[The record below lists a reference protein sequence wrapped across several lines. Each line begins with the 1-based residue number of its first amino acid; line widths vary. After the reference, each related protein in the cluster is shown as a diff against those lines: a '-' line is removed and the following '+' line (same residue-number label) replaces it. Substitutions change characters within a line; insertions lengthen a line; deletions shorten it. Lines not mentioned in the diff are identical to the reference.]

1 MSKYSKK
8 AEVAAKIASDRV
20 VAVIRLA
27 DPGKLLPVIEAVGK
41 GGVQCIE
48 VTMTVPNAIELIH
61 TVSAQVSDDILIGA
75 GTVLD
80 AATAEAVIKAGARFV
95 VSPILSPE
103 VIAAC
108 QARDIYC
115 APGCYTPTEIY
126 KAYKL
131 GADVIKVFPATSLG
145 PKYFKDLKGPFPYI
159 PLMPTGGVSIENAH
173 EWIAAGAVAVG
184 IGSDLLDKK
193 AIDTG
198 DYGVL
203 TERAA
208 RLAANVAPKKTSA

>member
-1 MSKYSKK
+1 MSKYSNK
-8 AEVAAKIASDRV
+8 AAVAAKIASDRV

-27 DPGKLLPVIEAVGK
+27 DPDKLLPVIEAVGK

-48 VTMTVPNAIELIH
+48 VTMTVPNAVELIRA
-61 TVSAQVSDDILIGA
+61 VSAQVSEDILIGA

-80 AATAEAVIKAGARFV
+80 AATAEAVIDAGARFV
-95 VSPILSPE
+95 VSPILNPE

-108 QARDIYC
+108 KARDIYC
-115 APGCYTPTEIY
+115 APGCYTPTEIH

-198 DYGVL
+198 DYDIL
-203 TERAA
+203 TERAG
-208 RLAANVAPKKTSA
+208 RLAANVSVK